1 MKISY
6 EKALATNLEHYVE
19 RGYTL
24 EQALVICLRP
34 EPEVR
39 RVYEIIQEEKKLG
52 CLATHVDLFDIAP
65 EGSDPDES
73 GAKK

>member
-24 EQALVICLRP
+24 EQALIICLRP

-39 RVYEIIQEEKKLG
+39 RVYEIIQEEKKLEY
-52 CLATHVDLFDIAP
+52 LATHVNLFDIAP
-65 EGSDPDES
+65 EGSDLDES
-73 GAKK
+73 NI